1 MYRRFDMKTCP
12 KCNTLHDKAGK
23 YCCRSCA
30 NSRTFTAET
39 NEKKRS
45 AGLEFYS
52 QFTREE
58 RKQLHAEKMKLYDFD
73 AHQKKVQEANRK
85 REWSKPYEEMS
96 HTSVRKRLLH
106 ERNHT
111 CEECGIGNEYNGKP
125 LSLELDH
132 KDGNSKNNKIENL
145 RILCPNC
152 HSQTPT
158 HRSKNI
164 KYKRLLLEKNIG
176 I

>member
-1 MYRRFDMKTCP
+1 MKICP
-12 KCNTLHDKAGK
+12 KCNSEHDKSGK

-30 NSRTFTAET
+30 NSREFSEASI
-39 NEKKRS
+39 EKKRNKS
-45 AGLEFYS
+45 KEFWL
-52 QFTREE
+52 QFDEE
-58 RKQLHAEKMKLYDFD
+58 GRKAHHKEKMALYDFD
-73 AHQKKVQEANRK
+73 EHQRKVQEKNRA
-85 REWSKPYEEMS
+85 RAWSIPYEEMS
-96 HTSVRKRLLH
+96 HASARKRLLV

-111 CEECGIGNEYNGKP
+111 CEECGTGNIYNGKP

-132 KDGNSKNNKIENL
+132 IDGNNKNNKIENL

-164 KYKRLLLEKNIG
+164 RFKRLNKI
-176 I
+176 IPQ

>member
-1 MYRRFDMKTCP
+1 MHQGFDMKLCL
-12 KCNTLHDKAGK
+12 KCETPHEKSGK

-39 NEKKRS
+39 NEKKRNS
-45 AGLEFYS
+45 GLEFYS
-52 QFTREE
+52 KLTRDE
-58 RKQLHAEKMKLYDFD
+58 RKQLHVEKTKLYDFD
-73 AHQKKVQEANRK
+73 GHQRKVQEANRK
-85 REWSKPYEEMS
+85 REWSKSYEEMS

-111 CEECGIGNEYNGKP
+111 CEECGIGNEYNGKK

-132 KDGNSKNNKIENL
+132 IDGNSKNNKIENL

-164 KYKRLLLEKNIG
+164 KYKRLLKETIPR
-176 I
+176 

>member
-1 MYRRFDMKTCP
+1 MKTCP
-12 KCNTLHDKAGK
+12 KCNTLHDKSGK

-30 NSRTFTAET
+30 NSRLFTEET
-39 NEKKRS
+39 NEKKRK
-45 AGLEFYS
+45 AGLSFYS
-52 QFTREE
+52 KLSSDE
-58 RKQLHAEKMKLYDFD
+58 RKQFHAEKMKSYDFD
-73 AHQKKVQEANRK
+73 EHQRKVQEANRK
-85 REWSKPYEEMS
+85 REWCKPYEEMS
-96 HTSVRKRLLH
+96 HASVRKRLLH
-106 ERNHT
+106 ERNCT

-132 KDGNSKNNKIENL
+132 IDGNNSNNKIENL

-164 KYKRLLLEKNIG
+164 KYKRLLLEKK
-176 I
+176 

>member
-1 MYRRFDMKTCP
+1 MKTCP
-12 KCNTLHDKAGK
+12 KCNALHEKSGK

-39 NEKKRS
+39 NEKKRKS
-45 AGLEFYS
+45 GLNFYS
-52 QFTREE
+52 KLSRDE

-73 AHQKKVQEANRK
+73 EHQRKVQTANRK

-96 HTSVRKRLLH
+96 HTSLRKRLLH

-111 CEECGIGNEYNGKP
+111 CEECGIGNIYNGKA

-132 KDGNSKNNKIENL
+132 IDGNSKNNKIENL

-164 KYKRLLLEKNIG
+164 KYKRLLKESIPL
-176 I
+176 

>member
-1 MYRRFDMKTCP
+1 
-12 KCNTLHDKAGK
+12 
-23 YCCRSCA
+23 
-30 NSRTFTAET
+30 
-39 NEKKRS
+39 
-45 AGLEFYS
+45 
-52 QFTREE
+52 
-58 RKQLHAEKMKLYDFD
+58 MKLYDFD

-111 CEECGIGNEYNGKP
+111 CEECGTGNEYNGKP

>member
-12 KCNTLHDKAGK
+12 KCNTLHEKSGK

-30 NSRTFTAET
+30 NSRIFTAET
-39 NEKKRS
+39 NEKKRNS
-45 AGLEFYS
+45 GLEFYS
-52 QFTREE
+52 QFTSEE
-58 RKQLHAEKMKLYDFD
+58 RKQFHAEKMKLYDFD

-111 CEECGIGNEYNGKP
+111 CEECGIGNEHNGKP

-158 HRSKNI
+158 HRAKNI